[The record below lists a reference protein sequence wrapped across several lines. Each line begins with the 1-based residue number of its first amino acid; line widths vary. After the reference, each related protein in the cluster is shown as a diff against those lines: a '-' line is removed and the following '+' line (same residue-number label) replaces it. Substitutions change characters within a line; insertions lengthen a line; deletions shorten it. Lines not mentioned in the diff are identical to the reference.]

1 VRPFAPDVA
10 ILPIN
15 GKLGNMDG
23 REAAAVAKEAGAGLV
38 IPCHFEM
45 FEFNT
50 ASPDE
55 FVEACTRLA
64 QPHRVLRAGER
75 LTLR

>member
-1 VRPFAPDVA
+1 
-10 ILPIN
+10 
-15 GKLGNMDG
+15 
-23 REAAAVAKEAGAGLV
+23 V

-55 FVEACTRLA
+55 FVGTCKKLGQR
-64 QPHRVLRAGER
+64 HRVLRAGER
-75 LTLR
+75 WSSGEL